1 MNIDG
6 EVVDEENL
14 VLSEE
19 IYEEGTSRDIPV
31 RYLDHFCIFDDKT
44 NLLISLDD
52 AEDPKFGPNPYFVGY
67 VSAKCVS
74 EKDEDFDDY
83 MAGDGKGGKF
93 NGEEEDDRTLINFT
107 EAKVRSSA
115 IVAIW
120 ESLKPEH
127 DGLVSEQRSV
137 SSIRF

>member
-1 MNIDG
+1 MNIDE
-6 EVVDEENL
+6 EVVEEENL
-14 VLSEE
+14 VLPEE

-31 RYLDHFCIFDDKT
+31 RYLDHFCIFDDET

-67 VSAKCVS
+67 VNAKCVS
-74 EKDEDFDDY
+74 EKDEDFE
-83 MAGDGKGGKF
+83 AGDGKGGKF
-93 NGEEEDDRTLINFT
+93 NGEEKVEEDDRTLINFT
-107 EAKVRSSA
+107 DAKVRSSA

-120 ESLKPEH
+120 ESLEPEH